1 MTSSERLESAL
12 TDVLAS
18 LQLRLVLD
26 KPEQPLAFIA
36 AAVAAMRAGAEEP
49 AVRLEPP
56 ASKALAPGPRWR
68 PHQPFLTAAPRRTP
82 RHTPPHAQQLER
94 EVDCEEAVAAYL
106 AEKDIEEL
114 FLVRFPLPHTRE

>member
-56 ASKALAPGPRWR
+56 ASKALARASPAISHRRAPPSCIVGPVA
-68 PHQPFLTAAPRRTP
+68 LT
-82 RHTPPHAQQLER
+82 
-94 EVDCEEAVAAYL
+94 
-106 AEKDIEEL
+106 
-114 FLVRFPLPHTRE
+114 